1 MLRVIAIDLGTT
13 KVVTVMGEKN
23 ENGSY
28 RILAYGE
35 EPSSGINH
43 GQVENILS
51 VSNAV
56 KPTLEAVKNI
66 TGENEIR
73 EVFVGIAGQHVKCID
88 NSVDISRDKYDELIT
103 EEEIKMLEKSARN
116 LPMADEEDVLHI
128 VSKNYSIDGKD
139 EITDPVGRLGHKLT
153 GHFHVITGN
162 SSSSKCTTLCMNK
175 IGLEVKKKILE
186 PIASARAILSDEEKE
201 LGVVLIDIG
210 GGTTDLIIYKNGI
223 LLHTAVI
230 SYGGN
235 DITREI
241 REKFSLLPGK
251 AEKIKIHFGSC
262 GFPGNIPANRVI
274 EIKGIN
280 GRNDQEIPV
289 RELNVLIRDVVE
301 KEIIKAIINEIQ
313 PYEKFGIGA
322 GIVFTGGA
330 SRLHGLS
337 EFTKEIFGKAD
348 KNSNIY
354 VKIGYPEFVSS
365 DSYKINELAHPKYST
380 VVGLLMCGFDYL
392 ERKNT
397 ADIIIEPQQE
407 SDSDENSGSPKHS
420 VRNVLESFKKFFT
433 AED

>member
-1 MLRVIAIDLGTT
+1 
-13 KVVTVMGEKN
+13 MGEKN
-23 ENGSY
+23 DNGSY

-66 TGENEIR
+66 TGTNEIK
-73 EVFVGIAGQHVKCID
+73 EVFVGIAGQHVKCVD
-88 NSVDISRDKYDELIT
+88 NSVNITRDKYDELIT
-103 EEEIKMLEKSARN
+103 EEDIKKLEKDARN
-116 LPMADEEDVLHI
+116 LPLTADEDVLHI
-128 VSKNYSIDGKD
+128 VSKNYSIDEKD

-162 SSSSKCTTLCMNK
+162 SSSSKCTALCMSK

-241 REKFSLLPGK
+241 REKFSLLPEK
-251 AEKIKIHFGSC
+251 AEKIKTQFGSC
-262 GFPGNIPANRVI
+262 SFPGHNPVNKII
-274 EIKGIN
+274 QIKGIN
-280 GRNDQEIPV
+280 GRNDQEIPL
-289 RELNVLIRDVVE
+289 RELNDLIREVVE
-301 KEIIKAIINEIQ
+301 KEIINAIIAEIQ
-313 PYEKFGIGA
+313 PYEGFGLGA

-348 KNSNIY
+348 KSKNIY
-354 VKIGYPEFVSS
+354 VKIGYPESVSS

-397 ADIIIEPQQE
+397 ADIIIEPPRE
-407 SDSDENSGSPKHS
+407 LDDENEGTDLPKRS
-420 VRNVLESFKKFFT
+420 VRNVLESLKRFFT